1 MNLIEPLGAKDV
13 IHLDVAGH
21 SFRVVGSPG
30 RRPRVGD
37 NVGLV
42 FDRARQ
48 LLFDDETSL
57 AVAL

>member
-21 SFRVVGSPG
+21 SFRVVGVPG
-30 RRPRVGD
+30 QRPRVGD

-42 FDRARQ
+42 FDSGRQ
-48 LLFDDETSL
+48 LLFDDETDL
-57 AVAL
+57 AVEA

>member
-13 IHLDVAGH
+13 IHLDVDGH

-30 RRPRVGD
+30 QRPRVGD

-42 FDRARQ
+42 FDRDRQ
-48 LLFDDETSL
+48 LLFDDETGL
-57 AVAL
+57 AVQV